1 MSLFSL
7 IVASFRTLVLADAD
21 NLLLQAL
28 LPVQFSGCISPELR
42 CLHTCRRYSVITKIS

>member
-7 IVASFRTLVLADAD
+7 IVASFRTLLADAD

-28 LPVQFSGCISPELR
+28 LPVQFTGCISPELR